1 MTDVTGQ
8 AIDAPISNAT
18 ITLTLNA
25 PFGQSGAQTLGT
37 TTADSNGNFTINVT
51 FPNSSSPVFANAQ
64 GGTTLLSSYLGP
76 ANTLASLSTN
86 NVPNLAISQVTTA
99 ALTILAATNSL
110 GTLTPSGYAALLSAH
125 RSNIIAAADG
135 ESWPSLTPDAQCP
148 RGHRHLRHGQAD
160 GQRDNRNLPRQFDLD
175 PDPSVVDPRN
185 LLQLDAPEP
194 APGHFGEPVVGPRSS
209 TWAMWSK
216 MSPGRSR
223 RPVHPSGPSG
233 RYGDQRHDS
242 CIESF
247 LCEHSSFPE

>member
-76 ANTLASLSTN
+76 ASTLASLSTN

-125 RSNIIAAADG
+125 RSNIIAAAAG

-148 RGHRHLRHGQAD
+148 RGD
-160 GQRDNRNLPRQFDLD
+160 TDTFDMDKQMVSGTTATSPGSSISTLTQV
-175 PDPSVVDPRN
+175 SSTLGTSCNSTLQN
-185 LLQLDAPEP
+185 LLQAIS
-194 APGHFGEPVVGPRSS
+194 ASQS
-209 TWAMWSK
+209 
-216 MSPGRSR
+216 
-223 RPVHPSGPSG
+223 
-233 RYGDQRHDS
+233 
-242 CIESF
+242 
-247 LCEHSSFPE
+247 